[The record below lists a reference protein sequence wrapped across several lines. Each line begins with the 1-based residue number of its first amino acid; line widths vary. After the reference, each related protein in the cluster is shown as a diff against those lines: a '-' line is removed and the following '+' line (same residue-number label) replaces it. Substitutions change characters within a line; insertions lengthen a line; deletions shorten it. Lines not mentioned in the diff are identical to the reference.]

1 MTAPRV
7 RADREDG
14 PRASAP
20 RVVKPGFALDVA
32 RVVRAIPRGRVATYG
47 DVAGALGARSVARH
61 VGFAL
66 SALKDIDVPWHR
78 VVNARGQVSARSDGM
93 SDEVQVLRLAEE
105 GVLLNARGVIVD
117 FARVRVSELRVVQD
131 DV

>member
-1 MTAPRV
+1 VSARS
-7 RADREDG
+7 DG
-14 PRASAP
+14 DAPRASAP
-20 RVVKPGFALDVA
+20 RVVKPGFVLDVA

-66 SALKDIDVPWHR
+66 SALKDGTDVPWHR
-78 VVNARGQVSARSDGM
+78 VVNARGQVSARSDGV

-105 GVLLNARGVIVD
+105 GVLLHARGVIVD